1 MCGRKQVENVQ
12 DHSKTSIS
20 VMWCGSAS
28 GECLLLMVVYKT
40 GNLYKPWIKD
50 GLNGCIYNVTKSGWF
65 DCACFQQWFV
75 KIFMKTVAEI
85 CALRNMCFWEQD
97 NIYFA
102 MLLSVA
108 MHLLQSLDVCVFSLV
123 KELWRKIQQECERE
137 VKTKGCFNSFSC
149 LF

>member
-1 MCGRKQVENVQ
+1 MVIDDVPQSNIFNYKETNLQDKPGHSWVFVMCGRKREENMQ

-50 GLNGCIYNVTKSGWF
+50 GLKGCIYNVTKSGWF
-65 DCACFQQWFV
+65 DCACFQQWFA

-85 CALRNMCFWEQD
+85 YEKYVRLG
-97 NIYFA
+97 
-102 MLLSVA
+102 
-108 MHLLQSLDVCVFSLV
+108 
-123 KELWRKIQQECERE
+123 
-137 VKTKGCFNSFSC
+137 TK
-149 LF
+149 